1 MPRIQASTVEEHI
14 ARQTERLLEAASH
27 LFRKRGFS
35 GTDMGAIAAA
45 MGLARNSLYRYYPS
59 KEHILLACTQ
69 RDMTPFMN
77 RIEALERSHP
87 DPRARIEAWLDMA
100 IDIATSP
107 AHATMELIREIQE
120 SAPELRQAILRLH
133 QEPNRILES
142 AVRAVLARQQRDPAL
157 VTAMIAGMTQSAAA
171 QAIRRGSGND
181 GPLRRELKSSVT
193 RLLQP

>member
-27 LFRKRGFS
+27 LFRKRGFR
-35 GTDMGAIAAA
+35 GTDMSDIAAE

-77 RIEALERSHP
+77 QIEALERSHP

-100 IDIATSP
+100 LDIATSP
-107 AHATMELIREIQE
+107 AHATLELIREIHE

-133 QEPNRILES
+133 QAPNRILER
-142 AVRAVLARQQRDPAL
+142 AVRAVLSRQQRDAAL
-157 VTAMIAGMTQSAAA
+157 VTAMIAGMTQTAAA
-171 QAIRRGSGND
+171 QAIQRGGGNQ
-181 GPLRRELKSSVT
+181 GPLRRELKSSVA